1 MQRNPCPWY
10 PECPIPFRGRE
21 HESCVCPCV
30 SATNIVYVARRAGQP
45 TVRVPTAFSPACER
59 AAREAGLGEDF
70 RGIPLREVPRFDVV
84 RKYGQLAPGVD
95 DSIWDRLHNLYE
107 LPEYLTVDVDRTIVE
122 GRVVA
127 ARRTTE

>member
-1 MQRNPCPWY
+1 LA
-10 PECPIPFRGRE
+10 
-21 HESCVCPCV
+21 V
-30 SATNIVYVARRAGQP
+30 
-45 TVRVPTAFSPACER
+45 
-59 AAREAGLGEDF
+59 
-70 RGIPLREVPRFDVV
+70 
-84 RKYGQLAPGVD
+84 LAPGVD